1 VRGESRALARAVCAE
16 AAAMT
21 ATTNE
26 DFIRTRAAFL
36 ARAAEL
42 SQKERDHARL
52 SFLDDLRRSPLF
64 TKTAKLVCWEIVQC
78 VDEALGYAWPKI
90 ETLAEWLNIDERS
103 VRRAIQELEQT
114 SVMVVQRVHR
124 RVHHYLV
131 PYFWALPDKLSGK
144 QTAPVEVDRTKMQP
158 KEDKN
163 VPPEADKNAPPTPLK
178 TPYSSPESRGYRGRD
193 VGSVIAAQLATELWR
208 IAKIDVLHLSQKQRC
223 NEIAMVQSWLDA
235 GWTVDVIRM
244 SASDQ
249 MRTRSPG
256 ADPVRCLGI
265 FRKKLEHHYAALA
278 TRRMAG

>member
-1 VRGESRALARAVCAE
+1 
-16 AAAMT
+16 M
-21 ATTNE
+21 
-26 DFIRTRAAFL
+26 
-36 ARAAEL
+36 
-42 SQKERDHARL
+42 
-52 SFLDDLRRSPLF
+52 
-64 TKTAKLVCWEIVQC
+64 
-78 VDEALGYAWPKI
+78 
-90 ETLAEWLNIDERS
+90 
-103 VRRAIQELEQT
+103 